1 MIPVLLAGFGLAA
14 LVGPL
19 SLFNI
24 ETDDYN
30 HANDTD
36 DPPEPDPLPGKDYG
50 VDIELH
56 DQSISLDNFNPKN
69 DRLILT
75 TRLLDLDCRF
85 RQQL

>member
-36 DPPEPDPLPGKDYG
+36 DPPEPDPLPGKDCG
-50 VDIELH
+50 VDRLCRTNRLTAGLPLLSE
-56 DQSISLDNFNPKN
+56 
-69 DRLILT
+69 RLIP
-75 TRLLDLDCRF
+75 LLL
-85 RQQL
+85 